1 MNEVFGTWPAEVAEY
16 DAEARMCRVR
26 VPGITDGSSV
36 LPLAEIRYPIGDRSD
51 AEDSKDHT
59 ELRILPGDMVYV
71 EFLCGDPRF
80 PLITGHRLKRAGNP
94 TGWRRW
100 RHENIEMTAD
110 GDMVLNAR
118 NLILNVDGNMTTTVG
133 GKQDTTAGTSTHSS
147 ATHKLTA
154 ATTIAGS
161 IATTAG
167 PGGAGAKMQGPVEI
181 TGGSVTHN
189 NTNIGATHTHT
200 ERGDGADVSPPH

>member
-1 MNEVFGTWPAEVAEY
+1 MNEVLGTWPAVVDSY
-16 DAEARMCRVR
+16 DADARMCRVS

-36 LPLAEIRYPIGDRSD
+36 LPLAEIKYPIGDRSD
-51 AEDSKDHT
+51 AADPKDHT
-59 ELRILPGDMVYV
+59 ELRVLPGDMVYV

-118 NLILNVDGNMTTTVG
+118 NLILKVGENMTTTVG
-133 GKQDTTAGTSTHSS
+133 GKQATTAGTSTHSA

-161 IATTAG
+161 IATTSG
-167 PGGAGAKMQGPVEI
+167 PGGQGATLQGPVAI
-181 TGGSVTHN
+181 TGGTVTHN
-189 NTNIGATHTHT
+189 GTNIGSTHTHT
-200 ERGDGADVSPPH
+200 ERGDGADVSTPK